1 MGLIYSQATL
11 TVIAAAGIDP
21 SYGLPGVTSTPRKH
35 RTSFQIGSKKFVVS
49 HSVWDELA
57 ESKWNNRGWTYQEAM
72 LSRRRL
78 VFTDNQF
85 YFQCR
90 AMHFPESISFTLR
103 SLHISNGQRFP
114 EKLDIWKAFPN
125 RGVGNDLLSPRDR
138 IEEFARREL
147 TFDSDALNAFQG
159 IIEEF
164 KGLNRP
170 VHFLSG
176 IPLIPS
182 EYFVRSEIGKARE
195 AAQLTFGLTW
205 GYRRR
210 NQRKIH
216 RRYAFPS
223 WSWLDWK
230 VETANRPAQVDFFR
244 LSSTK
249 SPRAKI
255 ILGFFQNHVEIGV
268 ELPDSTVIPWQC
280 NRTLIESKFEEG
292 ESPKYLHIKG
302 WTFDLEI
309 ARNTPEE
316 YWKGC
321 WPGTQRYKAKKSSF
335 DNYCDVDM
343 SSVTVD
349 QLSVTL
355 KVVLLCSTVNA
366 PRIDPFRVGLFI
378 KYSDRIKAYERIGI
392 CDLSDISLHVRGYY
406 WFKGDEVEEKSS
418 THATLGPFH
427 LVKSEIRLG

>member
-1 MGLIYSQATL
+1 
-11 TVIAAAGIDP
+11 
-21 SYGLPGVTSTPRKH
+21 
-35 RTSFQIGSKKFVVS
+35 
-49 HSVWDELA
+49 
-57 ESKWNNRGWTYQEAM
+57 M

-85 YFQCR
+85 YFQCC
-90 AMHFPESISFTLR
+90 AMHCPESISFTLE

-125 RGVGNDLLSPRDR
+125 REVGNDLLSPRDR
-138 IEEFARREL
+138 IEEFAKREL

-159 IIEEF
+159 IIKEF
-164 KGLNRP
+164 KGLNRL

-195 AAQLTFGLTW
+195 AAQPTFGLTW
-205 GYRRR
+205 GYRRW

-230 VETANRPAQVDFFR
+230 VETANRPAQIDFFR

-255 ILGFFQNHVEIGV
+255 ILGFFQNHVKIGV

-280 NRTLIESKFEEG
+280 NRTLIESKFDEG
-292 ESPKYLHIKG
+292 ESSKYLHIKG

-316 YWKGC
+316 YWKVC
-321 WPGTQRYKAKKSSF
+321 WPGTQRYKAKTSSF